1 MNGEFWLLKTD
12 AQKAAA
18 AAHLATLPVSSD
30 EPFAIKMEP
39 YKHDRSLAQNRL
51 SHKWYSEVSLQGK
64 EYTPEEVKS
73 IAKLRWGV
81 PILLA
86 ESEEFAAFWKLAT
99 ATSPTYEQQ
108 REIIMPHMPI
118 TSLMSVEQMS
128 RYLSDFLRV
137 MGSKYQLTDPAL
149 LGLEI

>member
-1 MNGEFWLLKTD
+1 MNGEFWILKSD
-12 AQKAAA
+12 SQKASA
-18 AAHLATLPVSSD
+18 AAHLATVPVSND
-30 EPFAIKMEP
+30 KPFAIKIEP

-51 SHKWYSEVSLQGK
+51 SHRWYNEVATQGK
-64 EYTPEEVKS
+64 EYTSEEVKS

-86 ESEEFAAFWKLAT
+86 DSEEFAEFWGLAT
-99 ATSPTYEQQ
+99 ATDPSYEVKWKK
-108 REIIMPHMPI
+108 IMPCTPV
-118 TSLMSVEQMS
+118 TSFMSVEQMS
-128 RYLSDFLRV
+128 RYLNDFQRV

>member
-1 MNGEFWLLKTD
+1 MPRKRLQLLTWQPCQSAVTNLSQSKWR
-12 AQKAAA
+12 
-18 AAHLATLPVSSD
+18 
-30 EPFAIKMEP
+30 I

-108 REIIMPHMPI
+108 REIIMPHTPI